1 MEKLNRKDLISISE
15 LSIEEVQLIL
25 NETEALKEGSGEIRI
40 ILQEKHLL

>member
-25 NETEALKEGSGEIRI
+25 KETEALKKVREILHT
-40 ILQEKHLL
+40 LQAKLLQ